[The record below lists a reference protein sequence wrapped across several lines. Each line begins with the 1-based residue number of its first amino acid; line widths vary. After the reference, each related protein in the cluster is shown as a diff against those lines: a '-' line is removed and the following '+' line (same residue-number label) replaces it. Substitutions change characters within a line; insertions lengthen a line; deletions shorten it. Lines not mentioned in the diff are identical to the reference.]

1 MGIGEQRVVSAFG
14 LRGRAGL
21 KWHSSLV
28 EAVTYIQSPDT
39 QDNEQKVS
47 EESSLLWDS
56 LLLVNNS
63 SESML

>member
-1 MGIGEQRVVSAFG
+1 MGMGGQRMVSAFG
-14 LRGRAGL
+14 LRVREGL

-56 LLLVNNS
+56 LLLVSNS
-63 SESML
+63 SESM